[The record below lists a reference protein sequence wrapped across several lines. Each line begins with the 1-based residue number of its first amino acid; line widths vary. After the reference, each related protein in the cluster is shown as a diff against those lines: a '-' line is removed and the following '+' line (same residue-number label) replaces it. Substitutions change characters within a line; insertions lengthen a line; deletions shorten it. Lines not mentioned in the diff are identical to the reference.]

1 MSAMRFPPHFLE
13 EIKSR
18 IPISEVVGRRV
29 TWDRR
34 KSQAG
39 KGDYWACCPFHGEK
53 TPSFHCEDAKGRYH
67 CFGCGVSGDHF
78 RFLTDL
84 EGMSFPEAVE
94 RLAGEAGLPMPER
107 DPEAELRQ
115 EARTSQIDALAV
127 ARDYFR
133 QALQESDGAKAR
145 AYLRDR
151 GIGSAAQAAFSIG
164 YAPDSRSRLKEHLAG
179 RGVGRAVIEAAGL
192 VVHGE
197 GIAVSYDRFRDRIMF
212 PIEDA
217 REKVI
222 AFGGRAL
229 SPGAP
234 AKYLNSPETD
244 VFHKGATLYN
254 LARARRAARD
264 GGTMIVVEGYVD
276 VIALHQAGIGH
287 AVAPL
292 GTALTDRQL
301 DLLWRTTPEPIL
313 CFDGDAAG
321 VKAAQRAADVALP
334 LLKPGRSLRFALL
347 PGGQDPDDVVR
358 EGGAE
363 AFQAILAGAR
373 PLADMLWARETA
385 GGAFDTPER
394 RAELESRLRTLSRQ
408 IADESVRR
416 HYQQDLQER
425 LSAFFG
431 PPPGQGRGGMR
442 RSETGGRG
450 AQRPGSPRRS
460 AVSDRLIRSGLAS
473 SAGRANQGSMREVGI
488 VVGFINH
495 PLLIAEAF
503 DYLAELELPEGELSR
518 LRSAVLDVA
527 MTAAALDRQA
537 ILSALEGRGLRG
549 VFDALEARVRANRD
563 WMFLAEAAVEDA
575 REALRQALHLQH
587 RQRFLHRELRN
598 AEVAFA
604 AEQTEQA
611 YAQIVAI
618 KQEMDNL
625 AGTEA
630 LIDGFGLLSGRPARS
645 I

>member
-1 MSAMRFPPHFLE
+1 MAKGRIPDSDIQAIRERAPLE
-13 EIKSR
+13 EI
-18 IPISEVVGRRV
+18 VGEYV
-29 TWDRR
+29 QL
-34 KSQAG
+34 KPAG
-39 KGDYWACCPFHGEK
+39 HDSLKGLSPFKDEK
-53 TPSFHCEDAKGRYH
+53 TPSFHCEDSKGRYH

-115 EARTSQIDALAV
+115 EARTSQIDALAL

-164 YAPDSRSRLKEHLAG
+164 YAPDSRSRLKEFLAG

-192 VVHGE
+192 VVHGD

-254 LARARRAARD
+254 LARARRAARY
-264 GGTMIVVEGYVD
+264 GGTLIVVEGYVD
-276 VIALHQAGIGH
+276 VISLHQAGIGH

-347 PGGQDPDDVVR
+347 PGGRDPDDVVR

-363 AFQAILAGAR
+363 AFDAILAGAR
-373 PLADMLWARETA
+373 PLADMLWTRETA
-385 GGAFDTPER
+385 GGVFDTPER

-425 LSAFFG
+425 LSGFFG
-431 PPPGQGRGGMR
+431 PPPGQGRGGLPCVHM
-442 RSETGGRG
+442 GRAG
-450 AQRPGSPRRS
+450 
-460 AVSDRLIRSGLAS
+460 
-473 SAGRANQGSMREVGI
+473 AGRAA
-488 VVGFINH
+488 F
-495 PLLIAEAF
+495 AEGA
-503 DYLAELELPEGELSR
+503 
-518 LRSAVLDVA
+518 
-527 MTAAALDRQA
+527 
-537 ILSALEGRGLRG
+537 G
-549 VFDALEARVRANRD
+549 VFTRHDLHEFRPVAFPVGHHLPGPRRAGV
-563 WMFLAEAAVEDA
+563 VEMIGDQLVQPLVVVA
-575 REALRQALHLQH
+575 REAASRRSPDPPDHSGWVMDMVSRALSSCSS
-587 RQRFLHRELRN
+587 
-598 AEVAFA
+598 V
-604 AEQTEQA
+604 T
-611 YAQIVAI
+611 
-618 KQEMDNL
+618 
-625 AGTEA
+625 
-630 LIDGFGLLSGRPARS
+630 SPRS
-645 I
+645 T

>member
-1 MSAMRFPPHFLE
+1 MRFPPHFLE

-18 IPISEVVGRRV
+18 IPISEVIGRRV

-53 TPSFHCEDAKGRYH
+53 TPSFHCEDSKGRYH

-115 EARTSQIDALAV
+115 EARTSQIDALAL

-164 YAPDSRSRLKEHLAG
+164 YAPDSRSRLKEFLAG

-192 VVHGE
+192 VVHGD

-264 GGTMIVVEGYVD
+264 GGTLIVVEGYVD

-347 PGGQDPDDVVR
+347 PGGRDPDDVVR
-358 EGGAE
+358 EGGAD
-363 AFQAILAGAR
+363 AFDAILAGAR
-373 PLADMLWARETA
+373 PLADMLWTRETA
-385 GGAFDTPER
+385 GGVFDTPER

-425 LSAFFG
+425 LSGFFG

-442 RSETGGRG
+442 RGEAGGRG
-450 AQRPGSPRRS
+450 PQRAGAPRRS

-473 SAGRANQGSMREVGI
+473 SAGRADQGSMREVGI

-503 DYLAELELPEGELSR
+503 DYLAELELPDGALSR

-527 MTAAALDRQA
+527 MTAPALDRQA

>member
-1 MSAMRFPPHFLE
+1 MRFPPHFLE

-18 IPISEVVGRRV
+18 IPISEVIGRRV

-53 TPSFHCEDAKGRYH
+53 TPSFHCEDSKGRYH

-115 EARTSQIDALAV
+115 EARASQIDALAL
-127 ARDYFR
+127 ARDFFR

-164 YAPDSRSRLKEHLAG
+164 YAPDGRSRLKEFLAA

-264 GGTMIVVEGYVD
+264 GGTLIVVEGYVD

-347 PGGQDPDDVVR
+347 PGGRDPDDVVR

-363 AFQAILAGAR
+363 AFDAILAGAR
-373 PLADMLWARETA
+373 PLADMLWTRETA
-385 GGAFDTPER
+385 GGVFDTPER

-425 LSAFFG
+425 LSGFFG

-442 RSETGGRG
+442 RSEAGGRG
-450 AQRPGSPRRS
+450 PQRAGAPRRS

-473 SAGRANQGSMREVGI
+473 SAGRADQGSMREVGI

-503 DYLAELELPEGELSR
+503 DYLAELELPDGTLSR

-527 MTAAALDRQA
+527 MTASALDRQA